1 MKDHQRT
8 GRTLVAGAVIGLMAF
23 SNGNAGTER
32 EAGIVIDGDRVT
44 VFDQGKK
51 IKIIGGDD
59 GVKIYEGG
67 KLIAQNTS
75 EEHTLGIEIDM
86 AVEEAL
92 RVAEAEMKR
101 VRREMKDTKGRMK
114 IRTETKVTG
123 LILPDVD
130 GDEDG
135 TMTRQEAQAALDK
148 KFSALDLNDDGVL
161 NREELQAGFMKRM
174 QAMSSDWNDD
184 NEKTSKEVI
193 ILKRKERELEKN
205 TK

>member
-1 MKDHQRT
+1 
-8 GRTLVAGAVIGLMAF
+8 
-23 SNGNAGTER
+23 
-32 EAGIVIDGDRVT
+32 
-44 VFDQGKK
+44 
-51 IKIIGGDD
+51 
-59 GVKIYEGG
+59 
-67 KLIAQNTS
+67 
-75 EEHTLGIEIDM
+75 M